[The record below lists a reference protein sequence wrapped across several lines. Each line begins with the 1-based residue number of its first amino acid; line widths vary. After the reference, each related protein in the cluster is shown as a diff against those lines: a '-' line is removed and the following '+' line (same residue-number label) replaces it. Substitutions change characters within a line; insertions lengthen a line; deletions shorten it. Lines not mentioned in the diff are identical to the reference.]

1 MNQAISNPVVAI
13 VDDEESI
20 LDFLSGVLK
29 EQNIESWVFK
39 SGQKALESIK
49 ENPFD
54 LVVTDLTMPGLN
66 GLQLLDAIKEQ
77 KEDLPVI
84 LMSGCADTEA
94 AVSAVNLNAFEMLLK
109 PFTIQPFIEAVDR
122 GIKWSRSLQDRKNII
137 VELKHDCQTSN
148 QELLSSITKMDRMN
162 REMLER
168 LTVAAEYRDNDTGEH
183 INRVSKYVYEMLER
197 LTVAAE
203 YRDNDT
209 GEHINRV
216 SKYVYCLAR
225 GLNFKESDARSLA
238 QASSMHDIGKIGISD
253 EILFKKAPLTA
264 EEFITIQ
271 NHTVIGQKIL
281 DGSSF
286 PILGRA
292 ASIALNH
299 HERWDGSGYPNG
311 LKGEQIPLDSRI
323 VIVADI
329 YDALRTERP
338 YKKAFSHEDACNIII
353 NGDGR
358 TLPEHFAPDL
368 IATFIRVAPR
378 LDEISAD
385 FINHHADNELFE
397 SDIVRKIVANR
408 QSHASLVERLKF
420 MDS

>member
-183 INRVSKYVYEMLER
+183 INRVSKYVY
-197 LTVAAE
+197 
-203 YRDNDT
+203 
-209 GEHINRV
+209 
-216 SKYVYCLAR
+216 CLAR

-323 VIVADI
+323 VILADI

>member
-13 VDDEESI
+13 VDDEEPI

-49 ENPFD
+49 DNPFD

-168 LTVAAEYRDNDTGEH
+168 LTVAAEYRDNDTAN
-183 INRVSKYVYEMLER
+183 I
-197 LTVAAE
+197 
-203 YRDNDT
+203 
-209 GEHINRV
+209 
-216 SKYVYCLAR
+216 
-225 GLNFKESDARSLA
+225 
-238 QASSMHDIGKIGISD
+238 
-253 EILFKKAPLTA
+253 
-264 EEFITIQ
+264 
-271 NHTVIGQKIL
+271 
-281 DGSSF
+281 
-286 PILGRA
+286 
-292 ASIALNH
+292 SIA
-299 HERWDGSGYPNG
+299 
-311 LKGEQIPLDSRI
+311 
-323 VIVADI
+323 
-329 YDALRTERP
+329 
-338 YKKAFSHEDACNIII
+338 
-353 NGDGR
+353 
-358 TLPEHFAPDL
+358 
-368 IATFIRVAPR
+368 
-378 LDEISAD
+378 
-385 FINHHADNELFE
+385 
-397 SDIVRKIVANR
+397 
-408 QSHASLVERLKF
+408 
-420 MDS
+420 

>member
-162 REMLER
+162 R
-168 LTVAAEYRDNDTGEH
+168 
-183 INRVSKYVYEMLER
+183 EMLER